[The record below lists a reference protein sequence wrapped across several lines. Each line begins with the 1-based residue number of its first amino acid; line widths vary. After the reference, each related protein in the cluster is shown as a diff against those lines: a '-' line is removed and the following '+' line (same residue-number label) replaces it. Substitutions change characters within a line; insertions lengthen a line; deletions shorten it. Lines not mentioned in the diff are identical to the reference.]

1 MSLPDPATP
10 ARTDAFV
17 SVITVV
23 DAEVEDVRGVVAEV
37 EGVLSRTYTNY
48 EVIVV
53 DNGVRAETVSAL
65 RTLLTEIPCVRIL
78 RLSRRFPYDTA
89 VFSGLESAIGDF
101 VVVFEAGRDPV
112 AHIPTFVAALAG
124 GADIVQ
130 GTSTSRIGGSPLH
143 RAGRS
148 IFYWYNKRALGVVIP
163 ARATYFTAFTRRA
176 VNSLLSSDRQY
187 RYLRHLMRH
196 IGYTILDLPYS
207 PRARSGRPRGFPS
220 AVHDAVEMVTSYSV
234 RPLRVV
240 SATGVIVA
248 GLNLLYALYV
258 VVTFFAA
265 DGVERGWT
273 TTNLQLAIMFFC
285 LFLSLAVVSE
295 YIARLLAESRRE
307 PAYFVMEELT
317 SDRLLADETRRNI
330 V

>member
-1 MSLPDPATP
+1 MTRPESAPS
-10 ARTDAFV
+10 ARIDAFV

-23 DAEVEDVRGVVAEV
+23 DVDVDDVRGT
-37 EGVLSRTYTNY
+37 VLETQRMLERHYTNY
-48 EVIVV
+48 ELIVV
-53 DNGVRAETVSAL
+53 DNGLRPETVAAL
-65 RTLLTEIPCVRIL
+65 RELLTDIPCVRIL

-89 VFSGLESAIGDF
+89 LFSGIESAIGDY
-101 VVVFEAGRDPV
+101 VVVFEAGRDPLTL
-112 AHIPTFVAALAG
+112 IPSFVAALMSG
-124 GADIVQ
+124 HDIVQ
-130 GTSTSRIGGSPLH
+130 GLSTTRIGGSPLH

-148 IFYWYNKRALGVVIP
+148 LFYWYNKQALRIVIP
-163 ARATYFTAFTRRA
+163 DRATYFTGFTRRA
-176 VNSLLSSDRQY
+176 VNSLSSSDRQY

-196 IGYTILDLPYS
+196 IGYSIFDLSYA
-207 PRARSGRPRGFPS
+207 PRTVSAPRRSLFS
-220 AVHDAVEMVTSYSV
+220 AAHDAVEMVTSYSV

-240 SATGVIVA
+240 SATGIAVA
-248 GLNLLYALYV
+248 ALNLLYAIYV
-258 VVTFFAA
+258 VVTFLSA

-273 TTNLQLAIMFFC
+273 TTNLQLAVMFFV
-285 LFLSLAVVSE
+285 LFLSLAVISE

>member
-1 MSLPDPATP
+1 MSLPDPGAP
-10 ARTDAFV
+10 ARADVFV
-17 SVITVV
+17 SAITVV
-23 DAEVEDVRGVVAEV
+23 DADVDDAATVIVETAEV
-37 EGVLSRTYTNY
+37 LRRHYTNY
-48 EVIVV
+48 ELIVV
-53 DNGVRAETVSAL
+53 DNGLTPEVVASIRG
-65 RTLLTEIPCVRIL
+65 LLTEIPCVRVL

-89 VFSGLESAIGDF
+89 VFSGLESAIGDY
-101 VVVFEAGRDPV
+101 VVVFEADRDPV
-112 AHIPTFVAALAG
+112 TLIPTLVSALMAG
-124 GADIVQ
+124 TDIVQ
-130 GTSTSRIGGSPLH
+130 GTSVVPVGGSLVH

-148 IFYWYNKRALGVVIP
+148 LFYWYNKQALRIVIP
-163 ARATYFTAFTRRA
+163 DRATYFTAFTRRA

-196 IGYTILDLPYS
+196 IGYTILEIPYT
-207 PRARSGRPRGFPS
+207 PRPHSGRPRGLL
-220 AVHDAVEMVTSYSV
+220 AALHDAVEMVTSYSV

-240 SATGVIVA
+240 SATGVVVA
-248 GLNLLYALYV
+248 ALNLFYAIYV
-258 VVTFFAA
+258 VVTFLAA

-273 TTNLQLAIMFFC
+273 TTNMQLSIMFFC
-285 LFLSLAVVSE
+285 LFLSLAVISE